1 MPGFSLRSQDAW
13 RNHPMLA
20 SGFKRPIP
28 NFTLACGIFLGLVAV
43 DWANKAINGTNK
55 LCTRVKS
62 SFRGLSGRSQSWWRV
77 TTGASARF
85 PPCMYTSS
93 LLSYPF
99 LSFPGIT
106 SLPTPGDGHHHA
118 NPVSVTFVD
127 DIDGPSTTVIEES
140 KGSHGA
146 RH

>member
-43 DWANKAINGTNK
+43 DWANKAING
-55 LCTRVKS
+55 
-62 SFRGLSGRSQSWWRV
+62 
-77 TTGASARF
+77 
-85 PPCMYTSS
+85 
-93 LLSYPF
+93 
-99 LSFPGIT
+99 
-106 SLPTPGDGHHHA
+106 DGHHHA